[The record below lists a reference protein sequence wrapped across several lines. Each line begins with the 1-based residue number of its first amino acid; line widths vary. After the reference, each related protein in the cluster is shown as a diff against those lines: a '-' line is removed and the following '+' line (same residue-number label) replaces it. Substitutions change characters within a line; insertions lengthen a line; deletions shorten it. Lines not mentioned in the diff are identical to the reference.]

1 MSLDITIDSHPK
13 GITTE
18 AREGGLHIYKT
29 SAGLYLIIGMQD
41 FCELV
46 KYVLTNTDL
55 LPADDPR
62 LALVQELGA
71 ANIRTGEGWN
81 PGRTRLHIVSPKPY
95 RGEE

>member
-1 MSLDITIDSHPK
+1 MSLNITIDSWPK
-13 GITTE
+13 GMNAV
-18 AREGGLHIYKT
+18 AREDGLHIYLP
-29 SAGLYLIIGMQD
+29 SAGYLKLGMQD

-46 KYVLTNTDL
+46 KYVLTNSDL

-71 ANIRTGEGWN
+71 EHVRTGAGWN